1 MTLSPKHLIAFL
13 FCFVSL
19 TAFAQKNPCSKKDAN
34 CKGTV
39 TLSDGSSYT
48 GEFHYGVPAGSGK
61 ITFRNGDVFQG
72 DMRNGTM
79 TNGSMKFANRNEYL
93 GEFQNGKMHG
103 QGAMILSNGDAYNGT
118 WKNGE
123 ADGEG
128 TYKKADGSSFT
139 GNFNNGMRDGE
150 GFIVWSSTQDTLF
163 GNWSEDKLDGKSTF
177 QFANGDVLTSNWK
190 HGSMKVNA
198 SYTTVQGKEINGSMN
213 LIYMVATLEDS
224 FANSVDDILN
234 NLQLASISSAMEF
247 KATQNY
253 DLATDFLMAAQKYA
267 PSNTTQQTMIASQLK
282 TIEVEK
288 NNSGWARLPKK

>member
-234 NLQLASISSAMEF
+234 CLLYTSPSPRDQRGSRMPSSA
-247 KATQNY
+247 
-253 DLATDFLMAAQKYA
+253 
-267 PSNTTQQTMIASQLK
+267 
-282 TIEVEK
+282 
-288 NNSGWARLPKK
+288 